1 MIVLTFII
9 LVINLIILFFSIY
22 DEYLTKHLEVYKK
35 NKHNKKKSTSKLSLD
50 IMERNFFLEEENGS
64 ILRKKI
70 LESESEKIKD
80 LITNANLKQITF
92 FLKHNGFEYDD

>member
-1 MIVLTFII
+1 MIVLTFVI

-22 DEYLTKHLEVYKK
+22 DEYLTKHLEVHKK
-35 NKHNKKKSTSKLSLD
+35 NQHNKKKLTSKLSLD
-50 IMERNFFLEEENGS
+50 ITKRNFFLEEENGL

-70 LESESEKIKD
+70 LESESEKITD

-92 FLKHNGFEYDD
+92 FLKHKGFE